1 MTPTTSSRHSTRGRV
16 MLPLIALAADAFGI
30 GTTEFSPMGLS
41 PEIADTHQCQKSFVG
56 GSVVSQTIEIN
67 RLTPNHTEY
76 GPL

>member
-41 PEIADTHQCQKSFVG
+41 PEIADSLRVSIASAGMLVMLSELLFQEQK
-56 GSVVSQTIEIN
+56 
-67 RLTPNHTEY
+67 R
-76 GPL
+76 